1 MLELILSDEP
11 DTLKMGA
18 AIMHA
23 INKIESDE
31 VEIHLSGNLGA
42 GKTTLVRG
50 ILQSTGW
57 KGPVTSPS
65 YTLCEEYE
73 FDSQLFLHVDLY
85 RISESEDVEI
95 LDLDRKVSKQK
106 IIFIEWPE
114 NLLASRTSHLI
125 IELIHLDHK
134 RQVRV
139 KSDITE
145 IESLIK
151 AHYEQT

>member
-1 MLELILSDEP
+1 MLKLILSDEP

-73 FDSQLFLHVDLY
+73 LDSQLFLHVDLY

-95 LDLDRKVSKQK
+95 LDLDRKITKQK

>member
-23 INKIESDE
+23 INEIESDE

-95 LDLDRKVSKQK
+95 LDLDRKITKQK

-139 KSDITE
+139 KSGITE

>member
-73 FDSQLFLHVDLY
+73 FDSKLFLHVDLY

-95 LDLDRKVSKQK
+95 LDLDRKITKQK

-139 KSDITE
+139 KSGITE

>member
-1 MLELILSDEP
+1 MLELILSNES
-11 DTLKMGA
+11 DTLKMGE

-23 INKIESDE
+23 INKIKSDE

-50 ILQSTGW
+50 ILKSTGW
-57 KGPVTSPS
+57 EGPVTSPS

-73 FDSQLFLHVDLY
+73 FNSQLFLHVDLY

-95 LDLDRKVSKQK
+95 LDLDRKITKQK

-114 NLLASRTSHLI
+114 NLLTSRLSHLI
-125 IELIHLDHK
+125 IELTHLDHK
-134 RQVRV
+134 RQIRV
-139 KSDITE
+139 QSDITE

-151 AHYEQT
+151 TNYEKT

>member
-1 MLELILSDEP
+1 MLELILSDES
-11 DTLKMGA
+11 DTLRMGE

-23 INKIESDE
+23 INQIESETVE
-31 VEIHLSGNLGA
+31 VHLSGNLGA

-57 KGPVTSPS
+57 EGPVTSPS

-73 FDSQLFLHVDLY
+73 FNSQLFLHVDLY

-95 LDLDRKVSKQK
+95 LDLDRKITKQK

-114 NLLASRTSHLI
+114 NLLTTRASHLI

-151 AHYEQT
+151 MNYEKT

>member
-1 MLELILSDEP
+1 MLELILSDES

-95 LDLDRKVSKQK
+95 LDLDRKITKQK

-151 AHYEQT
+151 AYYEQT

>member
-1 MLELILSDEP
+1 MLELILSDES

-23 INKIESDE
+23 INKIKSDE
-31 VEIHLSGNLGA
+31 VEIHLSGNLGV

-85 RISESEDVEI
+85 RISESEDVAI
-95 LDLDRKVSKQK
+95 LDLDRKITKQK

>member
-1 MLELILSDEP
+1 MLEIILTDES

-18 AIMHA
+18 AVMHA
-23 INKIESDE
+23 INRIESDA

-57 KGPVTSPS
+57 KGPVTGPS

-95 LDLDRKVSKQK
+95 LDLDRKITKQK

-139 KSDITE
+139 KSGITE

>member
-85 RISESEDVEI
+85 RISESEDVAI
-95 LDLDRKVSKQK
+95 LDLDRKITKQK

>member
-95 LDLDRKVSKQK
+95 LDLDRKITKQK

>member
-1 MLELILSDEP
+1 MLDLILSDEP

-95 LDLDRKVSKQK
+95 LDLDRKITKQK

>member
-1 MLELILSDEP
+1 M
-11 DTLKMGA
+11 
-18 AIMHA
+18 
-23 INKIESDE
+23 
-31 VEIHLSGNLGA
+31 EIHLSGNLGA

-95 LDLDRKVSKQK
+95 LDLDRKITKQK

-139 KSDITE
+139 KSGITE

>member
-1 MLELILSDEP
+1 MLELILSDES

-23 INKIESDE
+23 INKIKSDDT
-31 VEIHLSGNLGA
+31 EIHLSGNLGA

-85 RISESEDVEI
+85 RISESEDVAI
-95 LDLDRKVSKQK
+95 LDLDRKITKQK

>member
-95 LDLDRKVSKQK
+95 LDLDRKITKQK

-151 AHYEQT
+151 MNYEKT

>member
-57 KGPVTSPS
+57 KGSVTSPS

-73 FDSQLFLHVDLY
+73 FENQLFLHVDLY

-95 LDLDRKVSKQK
+95 LDLDRKITKQK

>member
-57 KGPVTSPS
+57 KGSVTSPS

-95 LDLDRKVSKQK
+95 LDLDRKITKQK

-139 KSDITE
+139 KSGITE
-145 IESLIK
+145 IESFIK

>member
-1 MLELILSDEP
+1 MLELILSDES

-73 FDSQLFLHVDLY
+73 FESQLFLHVDLY

-95 LDLDRKVSKQK
+95 LDLDRKITKQK

>member
-1 MLELILSDEP
+1 MLELILSDES

-95 LDLDRKVSKQK
+95 LDLDRKITKQK

-139 KSDITE
+139 KSGITE

-151 AHYEQT
+151 AHYEKT

>member
-1 MLELILSDEP
+1 MLEIILSDES

-50 ILQSTGW
+50 ILQSIGW

-73 FDSQLFLHVDLY
+73 LDSQLFLHVDLY

-95 LDLDRKVSKQK
+95 LDLDRKITKQK

-125 IELIHLDHK
+125 IKLIHLDHK

-139 KSDITE
+139 KSGITE

-151 AHYEQT
+151 AHYEKT

>member
-73 FDSQLFLHVDLY
+73 FENQLFLHVDLY

-95 LDLDRKVSKQK
+95 LDLDRKVTKQK

>member
-1 MLELILSDEP
+1 MLELILSDES

-95 LDLDRKVSKQK
+95 LDLDRKITKQK

-114 NLLASRTSHLI
+114 NLLTSRTSHLI

>member
-1 MLELILSDEP
+1 MLELILSDES

-23 INKIESDE
+23 INQIESDA

-57 KGPVTSPS
+57 EGPVTSPS
-65 YTLCEEYE
+65 YTLCEEYQLN
-73 FDSQLFLHVDLY
+73 SQLFLHVDLY
-85 RISESEDVEI
+85 RISEPEDIEI
-95 LDLDRKVSKQK
+95 LDLDRKTTKQK

-114 NLLASRTSHLI
+114 NLLAKRFSHLI
-125 IELIHLDHK
+125 IELTHIDYK
-134 RQVRV
+134 RQVTV
-139 KSDITE
+139 KSDVTE

-151 AHYEQT
+151 AHYEKT

>member
-57 KGPVTSPS
+57 KGTVTSPS

-95 LDLDRKVSKQK
+95 LDLDRKITKKK

-139 KSDITE
+139 KSGITE

>member
-95 LDLDRKVSKQK
+95 LDLDRKITKQK

-139 KSDITE
+139 KSGITE
-145 IESLIK
+145 IESIIK

>member
-57 KGPVTSPS
+57 KGQVTSPS

-95 LDLDRKVSKQK
+95 LDLDRKITKQK

-139 KSDITE
+139 KSGITE

>member
-95 LDLDRKVSKQK
+95 LDLDRKVTKQK

>member
-95 LDLDRKVSKQK
+95 LDLNRKVSKQK

-139 KSDITE
+139 KSGITE

>member
-95 LDLDRKVSKQK
+95 LDLDRKITKQK

-139 KSDITE
+139 KSGITE

-151 AHYEQT
+151 AYYEQT

>member
-57 KGPVTSPS
+57 KGTVTSPS

-95 LDLDRKVSKQK
+95 LDLDRKITKQK

-139 KSDITE
+139 KSGITE

>member
-23 INKIESDE
+23 INKIKSDD
-31 VEIHLSGNLGA
+31 VEIHLSGNLGT

-50 ILQSTGW
+50 ILKSTGW
-57 KGPVTSPS
+57 EGPVTSPS

-139 KSDITE
+139 KSGITE

>member
-1 MLELILSDEP
+1 MLDLILSDEP

-95 LDLDRKVSKQK
+95 LDLDRKITKQK

-139 KSDITE
+139 KSGITE

>member
-95 LDLDRKVSKQK
+95 LDLDRKITKQK

-139 KSDITE
+139 KSGITE

-151 AHYEQT
+151 ANYEKT

>member
-1 MLELILSDEP
+1 MLKLILSDEP

-95 LDLDRKVSKQK
+95 LDLDRKITKQK

-114 NLLASRTSHLI
+114 NLLALRTSHLI

-139 KSDITE
+139 KSGITE

-151 AHYEQT
+151 AHYEQS

>member
-73 FDSQLFLHVDLY
+73 CDSQLFLHVDLY

-95 LDLDRKVSKQK
+95 LDLDRKITKQK

-139 KSDITE
+139 KSGITE

>member
-1 MLELILSDEP
+1 M
-11 DTLKMGA
+11 
-18 AIMHA
+18 
-23 INKIESDE
+23 
-31 VEIHLSGNLGA
+31 EIHLSGNLGA

-85 RISESEDVEI
+85 RISESEDVAI
-95 LDLDRKVSKQK
+95 LDLDRKITKQK